1 MLQTLKLIGLAV
13 GLLGL
18 IVALLNLIGYF
29 VDEEKIHLSGL
40 IRTTEGGIPRATP
53 GFDKVM
59 AKFPPPQGI
68 DPTSV
73 THIVKD
79 ILQTHDKYPI
89 SITLR
94 YLAGNQRTSPVASN
108 ATVQV
113 WAAETWY
120 GWGSWIIMALAWLT
134 VAVVVLVEIYN
145 PKAGG

>member
-1 MLQTLKLIGLAV
+1 MQTIKIIGLAV

-18 IVALLNLIGYF
+18 IAVALNLLGFF
-29 VDEEKIHLSGL
+29 VDEEKVRLSEL
-40 IRTTEGGIPRATP
+40 IRTQGGIPRATP
-53 GFDKVM
+53 GFDKFM

-108 ATVQV
+108 ADVQV